1 MLYNS
6 PEEDRQE
13 SIIEDDPEL
22 NRIKDD
28 VRHRDRMAILQALYM
43 DEFGEQSWDDLDLI
57 ECDQELLAQIR
68 AHKAEYDEAIQAVAT
83 ERPVHDLAKI
93 DLAILRL
100 ILHERATK
108 KTPVKVLI
116 DEGVE
121 LAKDF
126 GAENAYAFVNA
137 VLEKILMPDGKQAV
151 ANSENDDKSQKNT
164 ENVDE
169 NSSNSKKH
177 EENTKDSLEQTKE
190 PAEK

>member
-6 PEEDRQE
+6 SEEDRQE
-13 SIIEDDPEL
+13 TIIEDDPEL
-22 NRIKDD
+22 NKIKDD
-28 VRHRDRMAILQALYM
+28 SRHHERMALLQALYM
-43 DEFGEQSWDDLDLI
+43 DEFGEQSWNDLDLI
-57 ECDQELLAQIR
+57 ECDQEFLAQMR
-68 AHKAEYDEAIQAVAT
+68 AHKAEYDATIQAVAT

-108 KTPVKVLI
+108 QTPVKVLI

-137 VLEKILMPDGKQAV
+137 VLEKILMPAEKQTDGDEE
-151 ANSENDDKSQKNT
+151 NSDKSHQNG
-164 ENVDE
+164 ENVAK
-169 NSSNSKKH
+169 NSSKAKKT
-177 EENTKDSLEQTKE
+177 EENTKNSTKQTE
-190 PAEK
+190 TPVEK